1 MSRRL
6 SARDFLAKSEWEGGL
21 YELLVSDELS
31 VESVPEG
38 IEKLWGDAH
47 TVSARLKRILDEI
60 MGVVEALD
68 HEEYL
73 RGHE

>member
-21 YELLVSDELS
+21 ADLLMNYGMGI
-31 VESVPEG
+31 ESVPEE
-38 IEKLWGDAH
+38 IVPLWERAQH
-47 TVSARLKRILDEI
+47 LSSRLERIFDEI
-60 MGVVEALD
+60 MEVVEALD

-73 RGHE
+73 HDHE